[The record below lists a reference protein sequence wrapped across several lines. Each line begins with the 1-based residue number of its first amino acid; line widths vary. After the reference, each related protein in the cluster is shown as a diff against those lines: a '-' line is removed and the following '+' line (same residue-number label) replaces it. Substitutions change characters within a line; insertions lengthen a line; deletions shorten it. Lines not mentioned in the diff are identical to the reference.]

1 MVAVT
6 ARGNDRQQGREPMA
20 RSLRLAR
27 GAVAILAIGVLAM
40 AGRAEAAPPPYPD
53 TSAVGTVPAMSQKL
67 AVAKS
72 ELDKV
77 EAQLAALR
85 QKSDALT
92 RTQLARQSDAG
103 KLTAQ
108 ADQMVKDWNQKVEA
122 FNASCGNR
130 LQMHDPDWTN
140 CFHWQTEL
148 NDTKGSLTALINILK
163 SKFNEIKQ
171 QFDRDRQQQLSYEHD
186 TQELTSWKSQTSA
199 GIQSLEAA
207 IQTKCKPQHN
217 CPSS

>member
-1 MVAVT
+1 
-6 ARGNDRQQGREPMA
+6 MA
-20 RSLRLAR
+20 RAMRLAR
-27 GAVAILAIGVLAM
+27 GAAWSAILVTAALAM
-40 AGRAEAAPPPYPD
+40 AGPAAAAPPPYPD

-77 EAQLAALR
+77 EAQIAALR

-92 RTQLARQSDAG
+92 RVQMARKDDAE
-103 KLTAQ
+103 KLSGV
-108 ADQMVKDWNQKVEA
+108 ADLVVKDWNTKVAA

-140 CFHWQTEL
+140 CFHWETEL
-148 NDTKGSLTALINILK
+148 NETKRGLEAVVDQSKA
-163 SKFNEIKQ
+163 KFNAIKQ
-171 QFDRDRQQQLSYEHD
+171 DFDRDRQQLLSYEHD
-186 TQELTSWKSQTSA
+186 IQELNSWKSQTSA
-199 GIQSLEAA
+199 GIASLEAA

-217 CPSS
+217 CPTS

>member
-1 MVAVT
+1 
-6 ARGNDRQQGREPMA
+6 MA
-20 RSLRLAR
+20 RAMR
-27 GAVAILAIGVLAM
+27 GAAWSAILVAAALAM
-40 AGRAEAAPPPYPD
+40 AGPAAAAPPPYPD

-77 EAQLAALR
+77 EAQIAALR

-92 RTQLARQSDAG
+92 RVQMARKDDAE
-103 KLTAQ
+103 KLSGV
-108 ADQMVKDWNQKVEA
+108 ADLVVKDWNTKVAA

-140 CFHWQTEL
+140 CFHWETEL
-148 NDTKGSLTALINILK
+148 NETKRGLEAVVDQSKA
-163 SKFNEIKQ
+163 KFNAIKQ
-171 QFDRDRQQQLSYEHD
+171 DFDRDRQQLLSYEHD
-186 TQELTSWKSQTSA
+186 IQELNSWKSQTSA
-199 GIQSLEAA
+199 GIASLEAA

-217 CPSS
+217 CPTS

>member
-1 MVAVT
+1 MRLANDSAWRAILVT
-6 ARGNDRQQGREPMA
+6 A
-20 RSLRLAR
+20 
-27 GAVAILAIGVLAM
+27 VLALSG
-40 AGRAEAAPPPYPD
+40 APVLAEAAPPYPD

-67 AVAKS
+67 ALARS

-77 EAQLAALR
+77 EAQIAALR
-85 QKSDALT
+85 QKSDALNRMQIT
-92 RTQLARQSDAG
+92 RKNDAE
-103 KLTAQ
+103 KLSGQ
-108 ADQMVKDWNQKVEA
+108 ADLVVKDWNAKVAA

-140 CFHWQTEL
+140 CFHWETEL
-148 NDTKGSLTALINILK
+148 NETKRGLDAVVQQSQA
-163 SKFNEIKQ
+163 KFDVIKQ
-171 QFDRDRQQQLSYEHD
+171 EFDRDSQQQLSYEHD
-186 TQELTSWKSQTSA
+186 LRELNTWKSQTGA

>member
-1 MVAVT
+1 
-6 ARGNDRQQGREPMA
+6 
-20 RSLRLAR
+20 
-27 GAVAILAIGVLAM
+27 
-40 AGRAEAAPPPYPD
+40 
-53 TSAVGTVPAMSQKL
+53 MSQKL
-67 AVAKS
+67 AVAKA

-77 EAQLAALR
+77 EAQIAALR

-92 RTQLARQSDAG
+92 RMQLGRKSDAE
-103 KLTAQ
+103 KLMAL
-108 ADQMVKDWNQKVEA
+108 ANQMVKDWNTKVEA

-140 CFHWQTEL
+140 CFHWETEL
-148 NDTKGSLTALINILK
+148 NETKRGLDAVMEQTKA
-163 SKFNEIKQ
+163 KFNEIKQ
-171 QFDRDRQQQLSYEHD
+171 AFDRDLQQQRSYEHD
-186 TQELTSWKSQTSA
+186 IQELTNWESQTSA

>member
-1 MVAVT
+1 
-6 ARGNDRQQGREPMA
+6 MA
-20 RSLRLAR
+20 RSMRLAR
-27 GAVAILAIGVLAM
+27 GAAWLAILATAALAM
-40 AGRAEAAPPPYPD
+40 AGWAEAAPPYPD
-53 TSAVGTVPAMSQKL
+53 TSAVGTVPAMSQKF
-67 AVAKS
+67 AVARS

-92 RTQLARQSDAG
+92 RTQLGRKSDAE

-108 ADQMVKDWNQKVEA
+108 ANLVVKDWNAKVAA

-140 CFHWQTEL
+140 CFHWETEL
-148 NDTKGSLTALINILK
+148 NETKRGLDAVVDQSKA
-163 SKFNEIKQ
+163 KFNAIKQ
-171 QFDRDRQQQLSYEHD
+171 EFDRDLQQQRSYEQD
-186 TQELTSWKSQTSA
+186 ILELTSWKSQTGA

>member
-1 MVAVT
+1 
-6 ARGNDRQQGREPMA
+6 MA
-20 RSLRLAR
+20 RSMRLAR
-27 GAVAILAIGVLAM
+27 GAAWPAILVVAALAM
-40 AGRAEAAPPPYPD
+40 AGLAAAAPPPYPD

-67 AVAKS
+67 VVAKA
-72 ELDKV
+72 EFDKV
-77 EAQLAALR
+77 EAQIAALR

-92 RTQLARQSDAG
+92 RMQLGRKSDAE

-108 ADQMVKDWNQKVEA
+108 ANLIVKDWNTKVEA

-140 CFHWQTEL
+140 CFHWETEL
-148 NDTKGSLTALINILK
+148 NDTKRGLDAVIGQSKA
-163 SKFNEIKQ
+163 KFNEIKQ
-171 QFDRDRQQQLSYEHD
+171 EFDRDLQQQRSYEHD
-186 TQELTSWKSQTSA
+186 IQELTSWKSQTSA

-207 IQTKCKPQHN
+207 IQTKCKSQHN